1 MKNHLLL
8 LLFALPAAALAQ
20 VPGTTKWEA
29 IAQPLNKQGV
39 SVVNLT
45 AQIEKG
51 WHIYALSQ
59 PPGGPIPLRIAVEPG
74 TPYELAG
81 NITGAIPQKH
91 RDPSFNLETQFYT
104 DGFTLKVPVKVAP
117 GAEAAVPLAVRFQM
131 CSDTTCMPPKTVHL
145 VATVTLPSALLK

>member
-1 MKNHLLL
+1 MKKHLLL
-8 LLFALPAAALAQ
+8 LLFAVPAVGFAQ
-20 VPGTTKWEA
+20 VPGTAKWEA

-39 SVVNLT
+39 LVVNLT

-81 NITGAIPQKH
+81 NITGAVPQKH

-104 DGFTLKVPVKVAP
+104 DSFTLKVPVKATSGV
-117 GAEAAVPLAVRFQM
+117 GAAVPLAVRFQM

-145 VATVTLPSALLK
+145 VATATSPSALLK